1 VVADWRNIPWLLKK
15 SSGRLRTKTR
25 RARMPYKRF
34 SLPRDTFL
42 VTQFR
47 QFLPLKGLFQQPL
60 PIAQVKRL
68 RTRMLITFL
77 SLGLA
82 LIATAL
88 AVAAT
93 LLLSYSFK
101 LGDLGILL
109 MMVMPLVAGVWT
121 FIVSVRRLRTYMRD

>member
-1 VVADWRNIPWLLKK
+1 
-15 SSGRLRTKTR
+15 
-25 RARMPYKRF
+25 
-34 SLPRDTFL
+34 
-42 VTQFR
+42 
-47 QFLPLKGLFQQPL
+47 
-60 PIAQVKRL
+60 
-68 RTRMLITFL
+68 MLITFL